1 MKYFPFDDINIL
13 ENGIEEQFA
22 PGSGRKPRKEDLI
35 DEVTDL
41 FIMTYFFGTRD
52 VSEQMGENVEP
63 SVEDARAVI
72 EERFDDK
79 NYIDRLN
86 DYYENGTAADIKR
99 VIDTDTH
106 RIYNAALYDGA
117 KKLGATYKTWNCMML
132 PTSRETHVY
141 LDGATIP
148 IDAEFYSF
156 KGGSTLY
163 PGQWGIAEEDCNC
176 LCSLTFSKS

>member
-41 FIMTYFFGTRD
+41 FVMTYFFGTRD

-99 VIDTDTH
+99 VIDTDAH

-117 KKLGATYKTWNCMML
+117 KKLGATYKTWNTMQDPKVRDSHEFL
-132 PTSRETHVY
+132 EGS
-141 LDGATIP
+141 TIP
-148 IDAEFYSF
+148 IDAEFYSYN
-156 KGGSTLY
+156 GHHTYY
-163 PGQWGIAEEDCNC
+163 PGQWGIAEEDVNC
-176 LCSLTFSKS
+176 RCWVTFSKT